1 VDLHCE
7 KYLNVVSAATVEAEI
22 EGGVRMVVS
31 VFGQQSRATD
41 PTFAPAK
48 EALIKA
54 YSTGLLAATQGSK
67 GRTISAGTST
77 AFEGLTR
84 WITHDEFALLMT
96 EITRILMRTPEYLLD
111 SICITLTQ
119 LTIRPYTKTART
131 CCIDHRM
138 LCQHYIQ
145 CVVEKVNFPRT
156 NGLLTVTHVN
166 ST

>member
-1 VDLHCE
+1 MDLHCE
-7 KYLNVVSAATVEAEI
+7 KYLDVVSAATVEAEI

-41 PTFAPAK
+41 PTFAPVK

-77 AFEGLTR
+77 AFEVLTR
-84 WITHDEFALLMT
+84 WIAHDEFALLMT

-119 LTIRPYTKTART
+119 LTIRP
-131 CCIDHRM
+131 
-138 LCQHYIQ
+138 
-145 CVVEKVNFPRT
+145 
-156 NGLLTVTHVN
+156 
-166 ST
+166 